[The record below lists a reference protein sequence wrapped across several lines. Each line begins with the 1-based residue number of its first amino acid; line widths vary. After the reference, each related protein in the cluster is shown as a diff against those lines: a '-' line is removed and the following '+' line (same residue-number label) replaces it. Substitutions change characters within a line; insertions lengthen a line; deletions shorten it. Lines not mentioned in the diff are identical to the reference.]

1 MRFLERRINGF
12 GYSTL
17 FKIDSAKSNGTMPMN
32 LQRFLLLACALC
44 CLVMSQ
50 ASKTF
55 AADKPNFV
63 LIFIDDMGYGDIG
76 PFGSKVNRTSNL
88 DRMADE
94 GMKLTSFYA
103 APVCSASRA
112 QLLTGSYSPRVSV
125 PGVFF
130 PKGSRGLNPKEH
142 TVADYL
148 RESGYATMCVGKWH
162 LGDQREFLPTNNGF
176 DGYFGIPYSND
187 MARPSLDGKAV
198 HPLMRDTEVAE
209 LLENEGQRRI
219 TRQYTEEG
227 IRFIKKNKDKPFFLY
242 LPHTAMHVPLYPHK
256 DFAGKSKNGKYGDW
270 VAEVDWSVGQ
280 ILGALKDL
288 KLEENTLVIF
298 TSDNG
303 PWASKGKDGGVS
315 GPLRGAKGCTLEGG
329 VREPTIV
336 RWPGKVKAGSSNDS
350 IAGTTDILPT
360 FVSLAGG
367 KLKKEIKIDGVDISP
382 VLLGKAEKSTRE
394 AWYYYKGT
402 QLKAVRS
409 GPWKLALGPQ
419 TLGMGIRQHDHDLQE
434 KGVRLYNL
442 DKEIGE
448 VTNVADGNP
457 DVVARLRKL
466 ADKMI
471 ADIGSGKAG
480 PGVRPAGVVQNPV
493 MLYPTKPLAPRKPR
507 KKPAGSK
514 KTGAATINKPIDWA
528 KVSAGQSY
536 DSGAAPMIAGKP
548 FEIKCTVTPLA
559 SKPMTGVIV
568 AHGGS
573 AVGYSLY
580 VAKGQLVFA
589 VRHSTAD
596 IKRINVKLPAVAG
609 SVVAS
614 LDKEGVIGLQ
624 VNGGKGVAAKS
635 GGMLD
640 RQPAESFSIGHDDA
654 NPVDTDAPGGR
665 FVGAIANVKVTVAGK

>member
-1 MRFLERRINGF
+1 MNCKRFG
-12 GYSTL
+12 
-17 FKIDSAKSNGTMPMN
+17 
-32 LQRFLLLACALC
+32 LLALAFCSLI
-44 CLVMSQ
+44 LFF
-50 ASKTF
+50 SKHSD

-76 PFGSKVNRTSNL
+76 PFGSKLNNTPHL
-88 DRMADE
+88 DRMAKE

-112 QLLTGSYSPRVSV
+112 QLLTGSYAPRVSV

-130 PKGSRGLNPKEH
+130 PAGSRGLNPKEH

-162 LGDQREFLPTNNGF
+162 VGDQREFLPTNNGF
-176 DGYFGIPYSND
+176 DAYFGIPYSND
-187 MARPSLDGKAV
+187 MARTSEDGRAV

-219 TRQYTEEG
+219 TREYTEEG
-227 IRFIKKNKDKPFFLY
+227 IRFITKNKDKPFFLY

-256 DFAGKSKNGKYGDW
+256 DFVGKSKNGTYGDW
-270 VAEVDWSVGQ
+270 VEEVDWSVGQ
-280 ILGALKDL
+280 ILGALKEL

-303 PWASKGKDGGVS
+303 PWASKGKNGGVS
-315 GPLRGAKGCTLEGG
+315 GPLRGSKGCTLEGG
-329 VREPTIV
+329 VREPTIIH
-336 RWPGKVKAGSSNDS
+336 WPGKVKAGSSNDT

-367 KLKKEIKIDGVDISP
+367 KLKKGIKIDGVDISP
-382 VLLGKAEKSTRE
+382 VLLGQAEESTRE

-419 TLGMGIRQHDHDLQE
+419 TLGMGIRQRDKDLQV

-448 VTNVADGNP
+448 KTNVASDNP
-457 DVVARLRKL
+457 EVVAKLRKL

-480 PGVRPAGVVQNPV
+480 PGVRPVGVVKNPV
-493 MLYPTKPLAPRKPR
+493 LLYPTKKRAPRKPV
-507 KKPAGSK
+507 KKS
-514 KTGAATINKPIDWA
+514 GAAAISKPIDWS
-528 KVSAGQSY
+528 KVSVGQVY
-536 DSGAAPMIAGKP
+536 DPSVAPQIAGRP
-548 FEIKCTVTPLA
+548 FEIECAVKA
-559 SKPMTGVIV
+559 KGNKPVQGVIV

-580 VAKGQLVFA
+580 VNQGQLVFA
-589 VRHSTAD
+589 VRTSSD
-596 IKRINVKLPAVAG
+596 SISRVKVKWPANSIAAV
-609 SVVAS
+609 SAS
-614 LDKEGVIGLQ
+614 LSKEGVMSLQ
-624 VNGGKGVAAKS
+624 INDGKAASLPPGELLGKHP
-635 GGMLD
+635 
-640 RQPAESFSIGHDDA
+640 QESFCVGHDDL
-654 NPVDTDAPGGR
+654 NPVDTASPGGQL
-665 FVGAIANVKVTVAGK
+665 VGEVSKLKVTIEKK